1 MEFLRQ
7 IEQFEDVNNDN
18 FIMSLYKKVK
28 KKVYKL
34 GEIIQEEG
42 KVPPCMYMIKKGC
55 CQTMLRGKGERR
67 FHGEN
72 EKTLKCT
79 KNNKNMT
86 QEEQIKA
93 AYKFGKKDPLLENF
107 IPENSLLNQINFN
120 DKSFQNQRILIDENG
135 QEIKYKIQFENQMH
149 FRKIN

>member
-1 MEFLRQ
+1 
-7 IEQFEDVNNDN
+7 
-18 FIMSLYKKVK
+18 
-28 KKVYKL
+28 
-34 GEIIQEEG
+34 
-42 KVPPCMYMIKKGC
+42 
-55 CQTMLRGKGERR
+55 MLRGKGERR
-67 FHGEN
+67 FYGEN
-72 EKTLKCT
+72 EKTLRCT

-120 DKSFQNQRILIDENG
+120 DKSFQNQRILIDEDG